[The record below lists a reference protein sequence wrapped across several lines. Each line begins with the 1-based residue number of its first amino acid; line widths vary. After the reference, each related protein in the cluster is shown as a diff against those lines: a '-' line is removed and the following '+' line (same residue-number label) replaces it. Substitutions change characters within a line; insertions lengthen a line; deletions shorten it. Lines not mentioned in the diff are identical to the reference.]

1 MKSQSVRAALA
12 LGVLAAAFLA
22 LGRPWP
28 AGADDKPDPK
38 DDAKLLTAKWK
49 VWRIENSNG
58 IVADGTDALVIDG
71 AQMKYLN
78 GGSAPGTEGKLSID
92 PSKDPKELDFEIT
105 ARGNI
110 GEKRLGIYRVSKGQL
125 EICWGDS
132 KKRPTKFT
140 GRPAPGAGVE
150 YITYHSDDFKP
161 DEAAA
166 KETKR
171 LEGKWVSEKGGD
183 GVVIDGDDMQFLYG
197 GNNKGAKAKFVVDPS
212 KDPKEIEVVYTVG
225 SERYKT
231 RIGIYKTED
240 DKLTISLSD
249 FDSDKRPTK
258 LAGGDA
264 PGAGKWFQVYKR
276 EKDK

>member
-1 MKSQSVRAALA
+1 MKSRCVRVALT
-12 LGVLAAAFLA
+12 LSVLAAAFLA
-22 LGRPWP
+22 LSGPRP
-28 AGADDKPDPK
+28 AAADDKSDPK
-38 DDAKLLTAKWK
+38 DDAKLLAGKWK
-49 VWRIENSNG
+49 LWRIENGNG
-58 IVADGTDALVIDG
+58 IVADSTDALLIDG
-71 AQMKYLN
+71 AQMQYLN
-78 GGSAPGTEGKLSID
+78 GGTAKGTEGKLTIN
-92 PSKDPKELDFEIT
+92 PTKDPKEIDFEIT

-125 EICWGDS
+125 EICWGD

-150 YITYHSDDFKP
+150 YFIYRSDDFKP

-166 KETKR
+166 KEMKR
-171 LEGKWVSEKGGD
+171 LEGKWVAEKGGD
-183 GVVIDGDDMQFLYG
+183 GVVIDGDDMQFLWG

-231 RIGIYKTED
+231 RIGIYKLDD
-240 DKLTISLSD
+240 DKLTLSLSD

-258 LAGGDA
+258 LSGGDA
-264 PGAGKWFQVYKR
+264 PGAGKWFQAYKR